1 MMIYKAVHL
10 IQIFGAHGRTNEGF
24 REVLAD
30 LKSPQD
36 NANTLSPGRNPRK
49 CMEVVSKSADLLV
62 VPRHRAKQ
70 IVVFEASVKV
80 YKHTDVDTLCAA
92 SRKMGGKELKGARA
106 TKIVS
111 HVYTLRPPYIP
122 TCTHCA
128 RVHIS

>member
-1 MMIYKAVHL
+1 MPTGGLAKVF
-10 IQIFGAHGRTNEGF
+10 Q
-24 REVLAD
+24 EVLAD
-30 LKSPQD
+30 LKSPQG
-36 NANTLSPGRNPRK
+36 NAKFLSPGHNPRK
-49 CMEVVSKSADLLV
+49 CMEVVSMKAGS
-62 VPRHRAKQ
+62 KQ

-128 RVHIS
+128 RIHIS